1 MKTLS
6 AFAFLIGLLASTAP
20 SMAQTLPPTT
30 QQLQQQHD
38 QAIQNQAN
46 AAHGNLTQLQIQTP
60 PQPQPHL
67 TPSGRAVSH
76 PPGYI
81 PTPRP

>member
-1 MKTLS
+1 MMKSLY
-6 AFAFLIGLLASTAP
+6 FAFCLAAATPVA
-20 SMAQTLPPTT
+20 AQTLPPTT

-38 QAIQNQAN
+38 QAIRNEAN
-46 AAHGNLTQLQIQTP
+46 TAHSNLIQSQIQTP

-67 TPSGRAVSH
+67 TPSGRAVVT

-81 PTPRP
+81 PLPHP